1 MTTVSSTRKS
11 QPQRSEQ
18 PQPRH
23 RNVYDYDGEYEF
35 AIAQHWIAPEATPL
49 PGKARLP

>member
-1 MTTVSSTRKS
+1 MTKSPTRELL
-11 QPQRSEQ
+11 PQQSER

-35 AIAQHWIAPEATPL
+35 AIARHWIAPEARPL